1 MPPAADSTGHP
12 VATAEQHAHELAALE
27 LFEHPTV
34 RAAYAEVAATWLGRA
49 KASEAMRAVFE
60 PAFEE
65 VMFSAAVWSSNQ
77 DPLRPKVTT
86 ITRLEHQVEG
96 RRVPGSRWGIDN
108 PDTVYRV
115 IPISG
120 EERYEIRGRVG
131 ANRMTENYF
140 TLWDAHMGTVDV
152 LDGRR
157 MHVEA
162 DGSYVITVDS
172 GPAGDR
178 PNHIRS
184 SPEAHELY
192 IRDVLLDW
200 GRDDANHI
208 AVERLGAA
216 PTTPALTLDE
226 QAEATAR
233 MMAHFADFTGKLSYG
248 MYKAPQNHVNL
259 AWSADHTGGLRHQ
272 VYVAGRFVL
281 RPDEAF
287 VVNVSDGGAEYFT
300 VPLSNIWGTT
310 LDVLDRTGSLNKAQS
325 RPNEDGT
332 YTYVIAGED
341 PGVHNWIDTGGLP
354 EGILTLR
361 MAEFPEGGA
370 RPDLSARGR
379 VLPLD
384 RLDAEVPGLARVS
397 AEERAEQLASRRAGY
412 VAKRLPELDGS
423 EGGAA

>member
-1 MPPAADSTGHP
+1 MPHAPADHP
-12 VATAEQHAHELAALE
+12 VATSEQHEHELAALE
-27 LFEHPTV
+27 LVEHPTV
-34 RAAYAEVAATWLGRA
+34 KAAYADVAETWLGRA
-49 KASEAMRAVFE
+49 NASDAMRSVFE
-60 PAFEE
+60 SAFEE
-65 VMFSAAVWSSNQ
+65 VMFSAAIWSSNQ

-86 ITRLEHQVEG
+86 ITRLEHEVEG

-115 IPISG
+115 VPISG

-131 ANRMTENYF
+131 EHRMTENYF
-140 TLWDAHMGTVDV
+140 TLWDQHMGTVDV

-162 DGSYVITVDS
+162 DGSYVITVDADE
-172 GPAGDR
+172 AGDR

-184 SPEAHELY
+184 APQAHELY

-200 GRDDANHI
+200 RRDDPNHI
-208 AVERLGAA
+208 SVARLGGE
-216 PTTPALTLDE
+216 PARPAVTLDQ

-248 MYKAPQNHVNL
+248 MYKSPENHFSL

-281 RPDEAF
+281 GPDEAF
-287 VVNVSDGGAEYFT
+287 VVDVSDGGAEYFT

-310 LDVLDRTGSLNKAQS
+310 LGILDRTGSLNKAQS
-325 RPNEDGT
+325 KANDDGT
-332 YTYVIAGED
+332 WTYVISGQD

-379 VLPLD
+379 VVPLD
-384 RLDAEVPGLARVS
+384 RLDQEVPDLARVS
-397 AEERAEQLASRRAGY
+397 AEERASQLAERRAGY
-412 VAKRLPELDGS
+412 LAKRLPEVAQES
-423 EGGAA
+423 STA

>member
-1 MPPAADSTGHP
+1 MTHEHP
-12 VATAEQHAHELAALE
+12 VATAEQHAHEQAALD
-27 LFEHPTV
+27 LVDHPTV
-34 RAAYAEVAATWLGRA
+34 KAAYAEVAATWLGRA

-60 PAFEE
+60 AAFEE

-86 ITRLEHQVEG
+86 ITRLEHEVDG

-115 IPISG
+115 IPVSG
-120 EERYEIRGRVG
+120 AERYEIRGRVG
-131 ANRMTENYF
+131 AHRMTENYF
-140 TLWDAHMGTVDV
+140 TLWDANMGTVDV

-157 MHVEA
+157 MHVED
-162 DGSYVITVDS
+162 DGSYVITVDAE
-172 GPAGDR
+172 PAGDR
-178 PNHIRS
+178 LNHVRS

-200 GRDDANHI
+200 GRDDPNHI
-208 AVERLGAA
+208 TVERLGGA
-216 PTTPALTLDE
+216 PERPARTLDE
-226 QAEATAR
+226 QADATAR
-233 MMAHFADFTGKLSYG
+233 MMAHFADFTGRLSHG
-248 MYKAPQNHVNL
+248 MYKSPENHFNL

-272 VYVAGRFVL
+272 VYVAGRYVL
-281 RPDEAF
+281 RPGEAF
-287 VVNVSDGGAEYFT
+287 VVDVSDGGAEYFT

-310 LDVLDRTGSLNKAQS
+310 LDILDRTGSLNKAQS
-325 RPNEDGT
+325 RPNGDGT

-379 VLPLD
+379 VVALD
-384 RLDAEVPGLARVS
+384 RLDEEVPGLARVT
-397 AEERAEQLASRRAGY
+397 ADERTAQLAERRTGY
-412 VAKRLPELDGS
+412 VRRLPEV
-423 EGGAA
+423 AP

>member
-1 MPPAADSTGHP
+1 VPPAPDVTGHP
-12 VATAEQHAHELAALE
+12 VATAEQHEHELAALE
-27 LFEHPTV
+27 LIEHPTV
-34 RAAYAEVAATWLGRA
+34 KAAYAEVAETWLGRA

-86 ITRLEHQVEG
+86 ITRLEHEVDG

-115 IPISG
+115 VPISG
-120 EERYEIRGRVG
+120 DERYEIRGRVG
-131 ANRMTENYF
+131 THRMTENYF
-140 TLWDAHMGTVDV
+140 TLWNAHMGTVDV

-157 MHVEA
+157 MQVED

-172 GPAGDR
+172 EPAGDR
-178 PNHIRS
+178 PNHVQS
-184 SPEAHELY
+184 SPEAHEFY

-200 GRDDANHI
+200 ENDDPNHI
-208 AVERLGAA
+208 TVERLGGRPERA
-216 PTTPALTLDE
+216 ALTFDE

-233 MMAHFADFTGKLSYG
+233 MMSHFADFTGKLSYG
-248 MYKAPQNHVNL
+248 MYKSPENHFNL

-272 VYVAGRFVL
+272 VYVAGRYVL
-281 RPDEAF
+281 DPDEAF
-287 VVNVSDGGAEYFT
+287 VVDVSDGGAEYFT

-310 LDVLDRTGSLNKAQS
+310 LGILDRTGSLNKAQS
-325 RPNEDGT
+325 LPNEDGT

-379 VLPLD
+379 VVKLD
-384 RLDAEVPGLARVS
+384 RLDQEVPGLATVTPAERV
-397 AEERAEQLASRRAGY
+397 EQLADRRAGY
-412 VAKRLPELDGS
+412 VRRLPEV
-423 EGGAA
+423 AP